1 MFIDT
6 HCHLDAAEFSGQQD
20 AVVRAAQTAGVATLV
35 LPAIERANFATV
47 QTLRTQ
53 YPNCAPAYGIHPMYA
68 DRAMPADLDVLREY
82 LAQPETV
89 AVGEIGM
96 DFFIQHYDQAR
107 QEYFFV
113 EQIKLA
119 REFDLPVLLHI
130 RRAQDTVLK
139 HLRKFY
145 GSGGPTSTGSGRAS
159 TSLMT
164 GIAHAFNGSA
174 QQAQEFIKLGF
185 KLGFGGAMTYSRA
198 TRLRELAATL
208 PLESIV
214 LETDAPDI
222 PPDFIERGLPN
233 KPEYLPRIAQ
243 TLAELRGVPLEEVA
257 RVTTANALSVL
268 PRLKTLV
275 QL

>member
-6 HCHLDAAEFSGQQD
+6 HCHLDAAEFNGQQD
-20 AVVRAAQTAGVATLV
+20 AVVREAQAAGITALV

-47 QTLRTQ
+47 RTLCTQ
-53 YPNCAPAYGIHPMYA
+53 YPSCAPAYGIHPMYA
-68 DRAMPADLDVLREY
+68 DRATPADLDVLRGY
-82 LAQPETV
+82 LAHPDTV

-96 DFFIQHYDQAR
+96 DFFIQHYDQVR

-113 EQIKLA
+113 EQLKLA
-119 REFDLPVLLHI
+119 EEFDLPVLLHI

-139 HLRKFY
+139 YLRQHKVR
-145 GSGGPTSTGSGRAS
+145 G
-159 TSLMT
+159 

-185 KLGFGGAMTYSRA
+185 KLGFGGAMTFPRA

-208 PLESIV
+208 PLECIV

-222 PPDFIERGLPN
+222 PPDFLERGSPN

-243 TLAELRGVPLEEVA
+243 TLAELRGVALEEIA
-257 RVTTANALSVL
+257 RVTTVNALAVL
-268 PRLKTLV
+268 PRLNTLV
-275 QL
+275 RL

>member
-6 HCHLDAAEFSGQQD
+6 HCHLDAAEFNGQQD
-20 AVVRAAQTAGVATLV
+20 VIVREAQVAGVTTLV

-47 QTLRTQ
+47 QTLCTQ
-53 YPNCAPAYGIHPMYA
+53 YSSCAPAYGIHPMYA
-68 DRAMPADLDVLREY
+68 DRAMPADLGVLRDY
-82 LAQPETV
+82 LKQPNTV

-96 DFFIQHYDQAR
+96 DFFIRHYDQSC

-113 EQIKLA
+113 EQLKLA

-145 GSGGPTSTGSGRAS
+145 GNGGPS
-159 TSLMT
+159 TSLRA
-164 GIAHAFNGSA
+164 GIAHAFNGSF
-174 QQAQEFIKLGF
+174 QQAEEFIKLGF

-198 TRLRELAATL
+198 TRLRELATTL
-208 PLESIV
+208 PLDSIV

-222 PPDFIERGLPN
+222 PPDFLERGSPN

-243 TLAELRGVPLEEVA
+243 VLAELRGIALEEIA
-257 RVTTANALSVL
+257 RATSANALAVL
-268 PRLKTLV
+268 PRLNTTK

>member
-6 HCHLDAAEFSGQQD
+6 HCHLDAAEFNGQQD
-20 AVVRAAQTAGVATLV
+20 AIVREAQAVGVSALV

-47 QTLRTQ
+47 QTLCAQ
-53 YPNCAPAYGIHPMYA
+53 YPNCAPAYGVHPMYA
-68 DRAMPADLDVLREY
+68 DRATPADLDVLRNY
-82 LAQPETV
+82 LAQPNTV
-89 AVGEIGM
+89 AVGEIGL
-96 DFFIQHYDQAR
+96 DFFIQHYDQVR

-113 EQIKLA
+113 EQLKLA
-119 REFDLPVLLHI
+119 RDFDLPVLLHI

-139 HLRKFY
+139 HLRQHKVC
-145 GSGGPTSTGSGRAS
+145 G
-159 TSLMT
+159 

-174 QQAQEFIKLGF
+174 QQAAEFIKLGF

-198 TRLRELAATL
+198 TRLRELATTL

-222 PPDFIERGLPN
+222 PPDFLDRGRPN

-243 TLAELRGVPLEEVA
+243 TLAELRGVPLEEIA
-257 RVTTANALSVL
+257 RVTMANALSVL
-268 PRLKTLV
+268 PKIISFHSTPSP
-275 QL
+275 

>member
-6 HCHLDAAEFSGQQD
+6 HCHLDATEFNGQQD
-20 AVVRAAQTAGVATLV
+20 AIVREAQAAGVGALV
-35 LPAIERANFATV
+35 LPAIERANFAAV
-47 QTLRTQ
+47 QTLCTQ

-68 DRAMPADLDVLREY
+68 DRATPADLDVLRDY
-82 LAQPETV
+82 LVQPDTV

-96 DFFIQHYDQAR
+96 DFFIQHYDQVR

-113 EQIKLA
+113 EQLKLA

-139 HLRKFY
+139 HLRLSHVR
-145 GSGGPTSTGSGRAS
+145 G
-159 TSLMT
+159 

-174 QQAQEFIKLGF
+174 QQAAELIKLGF

-198 TRLRELAATL
+198 TRLRELATTL

-222 PPDFIERGLPN
+222 PPDFLDRGQPN

-243 TLAELRGVPLEEVA
+243 TLAELRGISLEEVA
-257 RVTTANALSVL
+257 RVTTANALAVL
-268 PRLKTLV
+268 PRLRTP
-275 QL
+275 